1 MRNLPIAYGNSCYAK
16 KWPNKTTTFDE
27 LCERLKNTT
36 YTTETVE
43 EYPKLSKVDRDRAKD
58 RGGFV
63 GGQLK
68 DNRRKR
74 ENVVCRSMLT
84 HDADHADKDFIEK
97 FTSGCKYAAALYTT
111 HGHTP
116 ENPRV
121 RIIVPFT
128 RDVTPDEFTAIG
140 RYFAEEWGI
149 DQFDECSYR
158 PQQLMYWPTTP
169 ANGEY
174 VFKRVDGEWLDPDKY
189 LSAHPNWKDC
199 SLLPT
204 SSRESEVRSS
214 ATKKQADPLEKDGI
228 VGVFCRTYTVQDAI
242 DKFLPDIYAPS
253 AMEGRYDYIP
263 ADSSAGVV
271 IYDDKFAY
279 SHHATDPACGMLLNA
294 FDIVRIHKF
303 GDLDDKKSFTAMSE
317 FAVQDDEVKKQL
329 ALERKEAAER
339 EFGATDWENCLE
351 LDKNGKIKDTLD
363 NIVLI
368 LRMDSELQN
377 IAFNKHRD
385 GIDAN
390 GGLPWEQMKPGWND
404 SDNASLKVYLS
415 KKYGLYSP
423 AKTKDA
429 TVSVAAER
437 AYHPIMEYLEALP
450 DWDGVQRVDTLLIDY
465 FGAADSK
472 YTRAVMRKTLAAA
485 VARIYE
491 PGKKFDSVLIL
502 NGPQGVGKSTFFS
515 KLAGD
520 WFSDSLTLTDMK
532 DKSGAEKLQGY
543 WILELS
549 ELNGM
554 KKADVETVK
563 SFITRQDDKYR
574 ASYGVNVESHLRQSI
589 IVGSTNAESGFLR
602 DITGNRR
609 FWPVRI
615 GGDAE
620 KKPWELDEETV
631 KQIWAEALTIYRRG
645 EILYLRGDEALEA
658 ASEQAAAMES
668 DDREG
673 IVRNYL
679 DTLLPE
685 EWDSMSLYERRNFLT
700 GSEFGGDTHKGTV
713 RRETVSNIEIWCECF
728 GKDASAIKPA
738 DSYAIAA
745 IVKKI
750 DGWDKAA
757 DNGRASLP
765 IYGRQR
771 IYRRTE
777 N

>member
-1 MRNLPIAYGNSCYAK
+1 MRNLPIAYGNSCFAK
-16 KWPNKTTTFDE
+16 KWPNKTTTFDD
-27 LCERLKNTT
+27 LCARLEHTT

-43 EYPKLSKVDRDRAKD
+43 EYPKLSKADRDRAKD
-58 RGGFV
+58 KGGFV

-84 HDADHADKDFIEK
+84 HDADHADTDFIEK

-169 ANGEY
+169 TNGEY
-174 VFKRVDGEWLDPDKY
+174 VFRRIDGEWLDPDKY

-199 SLLPT
+199 GLLPT
-204 SSRESEVRSS
+204 SSRESEVRTS

-228 VGVFCRTYTVQDAI
+228 VGAFCRTYTVQDAI

-294 FDIVRIHKF
+294 FDLVRIHKF

-317 FAVQDDEVKKQL
+317 FAVKDDDVKAEL
-329 ALERKEAAER
+329 AAERREAAER
-339 EFGATDWENCLE
+339 EFADTDWENALE
-351 LDKNGKIKDTLD
+351 LDKQGRIKDTLD
-363 NIVLI
+363 NIVII
-368 LRMDSELQN
+368 LRNDDELQS
-377 IAFNKHRD
+377 IAFNRHRD
-385 GIDAN
+385 GIDAKD
-390 GGLPWEQMKPGWND
+390 GLPWEQMKPGWND
-404 SDNASLKVYLS
+404 SDNAALKVFLS
-415 KKYGLYSP
+415 RKYGIYSP
-423 AKTKDA
+423 TKTKDA
-429 TVSVAAER
+429 ILAVAAER
-437 AYHPIMEYLEALP
+437 AYHPILEYLDALP
-450 DWDGVQRVDTLLIDY
+450 AWDEVPRIETLLIDY
-465 FGAADSK
+465 FGAEDSA
-472 YTRAVMRKTLAAA
+472 YTRAVIRKTMAAA
-485 VARIYE
+485 VARIYR
-491 PGKKFDSVLIL
+491 PGTKFDSVLIL
-502 NGPQGVGKSTFFS
+502 NGPQGIGKSTFFA

-563 SFITRQDDKYR
+563 SFISRADDKYR
-574 ASYGVNVESHLRQSI
+574 ASYGVNVESHPRQSI

-615 GGDAE
+615 TGE
-620 KKPWELDEETV
+620 SSKHPWDIDSETV
-631 KQIWAEALTIYRRG
+631 QQIWAEALVTYKAG
-645 EILYLRGDEALEA
+645 EVLYLRGEEATA
-658 ASEQAAAMES
+658 AVSEQAAAMES

-673 IVRNYL
+673 IIRNYL
-679 DTLLPE
+679 DTLLPA
-685 EWDSMSLYERRNFLT
+685 EWDSMSLFERRNFLT
-700 GSEFGGDTHKGTV
+700 GSEFGGDAHKGTV
-713 RRETVSNIEIWCECF
+713 KRTTVCNLEIWCECF
-728 GKDASAIKPA
+728 GKEASAIKPS

-745 IVKKI
+745 VIKKI
-750 DGWDKAA
+750 DGWDK
-757 DNGRASLP
+757 DCDKSRIRLP
-765 IYGRQR
+765 IYGLQR
-771 IYRRTE
+771 VYRRTR
-777 N
+777 

>member
-16 KWPNKTTTFDE
+16 KWSNKTTTFDE

-43 EYPKLSKVDRDRAKD
+43 EYPKLPKADRDRAKD

-84 HDADHADKDFIEK
+84 HDADHADTDFIEK

-174 VFKRVDGEWLDPDKY
+174 VFRRIDGEWLDPDKY

-199 SLLPT
+199 GLLPT
-204 SSRESEVRSS
+204 SSRESEVRTS

-228 VGVFCRTYTVQDAI
+228 VGAFCRTCTVQDAI

-294 FDIVRIHKF
+294 FDLVRIHKF

-317 FAVQDDEVKKQL
+317 FAVKDDDVKAEL
-329 ALERKEAAER
+329 AAERREAAER
-339 EFGATDWENCLE
+339 EFADTDWENALE
-351 LDKNGKIKDTLD
+351 LDKQGRIKDTLD
-363 NIVLI
+363 NIVII
-368 LRMDSELQN
+368 LRNDDELQS
-377 IAFNKHRD
+377 IAFNRHRD
-385 GIDAN
+385 GIDAKD
-390 GGLPWEQMKPGWND
+390 GLPWEQMKPGWND
-404 SDNASLKVYLS
+404 SDNASLKVFLS
-415 KKYGLYSP
+415 RKYGIYSP
-423 AKTKDA
+423 TKTKDA
-429 TVSVAAER
+429 ILAVAAER
-437 AYHPIMEYLEALP
+437 AYHPILEYLDALP
-450 DWDGVQRVDTLLIDY
+450 AWDEVPRIETLLIDY
-465 FGAADSK
+465 FGAEDSA
-472 YTRAVMRKTLAAA
+472 YTRAVIRKTMAAA
-485 VARIYE
+485 VARIYR
-491 PGKKFDSVLIL
+491 PGTKFDSVLIL
-502 NGPQGVGKSTFFS
+502 NGPQGIGKSTFFA

-563 SFITRQDDKYR
+563 SFISRADDKYR
-574 ASYGVNVESHLRQSI
+574 ASYGVNVESHPRQSI

-615 GGDAE
+615 TGE
-620 KKPWELDEETV
+620 SSKHPWDIDSETV
-631 KQIWAEALTIYRRG
+631 QQIWAEALVTYKAG
-645 EILYLRGDEALEA
+645 EVLYLRGEEATA
-658 ASEQAAAMES
+658 AVSEQAAAMES

-673 IVRNYL
+673 IIRNYL
-679 DTLLPE
+679 DTLLPA
-685 EWDSMSLYERRNFLT
+685 EWDSMSLFERRNFLT
-700 GSEFGGDTHKGTV
+700 GSEFGGDAHKGTV
-713 RRETVSNIEIWCECF
+713 KRTTVCNLEIWCECF
-728 GKDASAIKPA
+728 GKEASAIKPS

-745 IVKKI
+745 VIKKI
-750 DGWDKAA
+750 DGWDK
-757 DNGRASLP
+757 DCDKSRIRLP
-765 IYGRQR
+765 IYGLQR
-771 IYRRTE
+771 VYRRTR
-777 N
+777 